1 MDNYKLF
8 NENAKYDSIE
18 FDIVKSIIDELN
30 SKNIEISSLT
40 VKNKLREESYYISQ
54 NQVSTFLRNN
64 YKNLNLSV
72 KGYSIIKPIY
82 RIYCVNDNENN
93 LNTNKCYTCKYTHI
107 CKYNST
113 NNISKTFTEDVI
125 AETPGKAKY
134 KFKKILL
141 SKYPSLDIQYI
152 DINAKLK
159 K

>member
-1 MDNYKLF
+1 MNNYKLF

-82 RIYCVNDNENN
+82 RIYCVNNNENN

-107 CKYNST
+107 HKYTST
-113 NNISKTFTEDVI
+113 DNISKTFTEDII

-134 KFKKILL
+134 KFKKMIL